1 MRKLYH
7 GGFCP
12 KQEPPSA
19 RAKTYARHPHPG
31 STDWLPDS
39 RDSAYWLHAWVSTM
53 TDRRAAYQS
62 LAADD
67 RRILRALSVV
77 CEPISQTSLGLL
89 LDALG
94 WKDRRGAPLKE
105 RLGKVWRE
113 RLLAGGLIEQKRNNL
128 TCHPD
133 LLEPLTRETLADGS
147 FDLLVAAAEKLVPT
161 AMRNAWDRP
170 SEERRFR
177 LFRLAVYRG
186 REDDVLRLLLLRVG
200 EPLAQVRYRQVETL
214 AIICTRS
221 ADPAWLETL
230 PARLKVLALAPMLRE
245 AALDL
250 NAKPSSYQLMER
262 LLAPLVPDYPDAAD
276 ALAEQRLLR
285 GQLSPVAE
293 LLTGREQPQALMLA
307 GWRSMLQGAY
317 PAAIEDFEAALQ
329 LERRRT
335 RKRNLYVPGIPG
347 ILYLLALLQRGA
359 PADLEQVRHQVA
371 ICLKAS
377 VTDLLEPVFRLLDD
391 LAAVL
396 AGEANVAESA
406 WLLQSMAPRGPFPGL
421 FQALCLYWLGKRPVG
436 ESLVALRHNAAEA
449 ARAGLDWYA
458 REAVALLQRFGVE
471 DALPALAEPPSGQRL
486 LTDLLAPKPTWEI
499 ALEALK
505 GLGEQRET
513 GTDRVGQRQ
522 DADRRMAWLLTLYD
536 SAIALLE
543 PREQRR
549 TKRGGWT
556 QGRAVSLQRLAEEPE
571 RFPYL
576 TQQDRAIC
584 DAIKQDQQAGWYGGY
599 GRSSYQMDLD
609 QALLAAI
616 GHPLVF
622 RPNAPEAPIE
632 LVRGAPALSV
642 MRRDQDILVSL
653 EPYPSQGR
661 PLLPVQ
667 ETPQR
672 VRVILFDAGH
682 LEIARILGPEGLV
695 IPSTGEKALVDSLT
709 AVAPMLTVHS
719 DIGGGDS
726 QAEAIQADVRP
737 HLHLTPCDEGL
748 RIDLF
753 IHPFGEFGP
762 QLRPGLGR
770 ASLFTEHE
778 GQPLRC
784 RRNLQAER
792 EAAQAVIAAC
802 PALSLALDSAIDAG
816 LGARLGLEPEAG
828 EDWGDEQDWIW
839 NLPDPAEALAALEQL
854 HALGDQVQLDWPRGR
869 RVALSKEIGL
879 SRLQVKV
886 RQKKDWFDVAG
897 ELQLDDGRVLA
908 MRELVERVASAQ
920 GRYVRLGE
928 GDFLVLSSALRRR
941 LQGLASLVDDGRFH
955 PLAAPAVHELIDGMQ
970 VEASQE
976 WLALL
981 DRLAQIEAFEPELPS
996 TLQAELRDYQ
1006 LEGFRWLA
1014 RLAHWGAGACLADDM
1029 GLGKTI
1035 QALALILTRAP
1046 QGPTLVLAP
1055 TSVCGNW
1062 LDEAERF
1069 APTLRPLRFGDGD
1082 RAAML
1087 DAAGP
1092 FDLIVC
1098 SYGLLQTERE
1108 RLSQVDWQTIVADE
1122 AQAFKNA
1129 MTKRSQAIMALKGD
1143 FRMIT
1148 TGTPIEN
1155 HLGELWNLFRFINP
1169 GLLGSLQRFN
1179 QRFAIPIEQDKDQ
1192 GARQRLRQLLKPFI
1206 LRRLKTDVLAELPP
1220 RTEINLQLELSAGEM
1235 ALYEAL
1241 RREAMERLDS
1251 EGSKAAPGHKRLLL
1265 LAEIMRLRRVCC
1277 HPRLALPDTELP
1289 SAKLEAFAEIVD
1301 ELLDNRHK
1309 ALVFSQFVDH
1319 LSLIREHLDRRQIRY
1334 QYLDGSTPE
1343 PQRRAAVD
1351 AFQAGEG
1358 DLFLISLRAGGAGLN
1373 LTAADYVIHM
1383 DPWWNPAVEDQA
1395 SDRAHRIG
1403 QERPVTVY
1411 RLVAKDTIEERIL
1424 KLHASKRDL
1433 ADGLLSGA
1441 DDGGKLSYEQMLALV
1456 QA

>member
-1 MRKLYH
+1 M
-7 GGFCP
+7 
-12 KQEPPSA
+12 S
-19 RAKTYARHPHPG
+19 
-31 STDWLPDS
+31 
-39 RDSAYWLHAWVSTM
+39 
-53 TDRRAAYQS
+53 DRRAAYQS
-62 LAADD
+62 LIADE
-67 RRILRALSVV
+67 RRILRVLSVV
-77 CEPISQTSLGLL
+77 CEPISQTTLGVV

-94 WKDRRGAPLKE
+94 WKDRRGALLKE
-105 RLGKVWRE
+105 RLGKLWRDRMLDAGLME
-113 RLLAGGLIEQKRNNL
+113 QRRNLLV
-128 TCHPD
+128 CHPD
-133 LLEPLTRETLADGS
+133 LLEPLTRETLADGNFKAIVS
-147 FDLLVAAAEKLVPT
+147 AAEQVVPV

-170 SEERRFR
+170 SDERRFR
-177 LFRLAVYRG
+177 QLRIAVYAG
-186 REDDVLRLLLLRVG
+186 REDEVLKMLSLQGV
-200 EPLAQVRYRQVETL
+200 ESLAQVRYRQVELL
-214 AIICTRS
+214 ARICTRS

-262 LLAPLVPDYPDAAD
+262 LLAPLVPSCLDAAD

-285 GQLSPVAE
+285 GQLDRVAE
-293 LLTGREQPQALMLA
+293 LLTGREHPQALILT
-307 GWRSMLQGAY
+307 GWLSMLHGVY
-317 PAAIEDFEAALQ
+317 PAAIEAYEAALQ
-329 LERRRT
+329 LQRRRT
-335 RKRNLYVPGIPG
+335 RKRTLYIPGIPG
-347 ILYLLALLQRGA
+347 VLHLLALLQRGE
-359 PADLEQVRHQVA
+359 PADLEYVRQQVA

-377 VTDLLEPVFRLLDD
+377 VTDLLEPVFRLIDD

-396 AGEANVAESA
+396 SGQTRVAESA
-406 WLLQSMAPRGPFPGL
+406 WLLHSMAPRGAFPAL
-421 FQALCLYWLGKRPVG
+421 FQALCLRWLGQRPSA
-436 ESLVALRHNAAEA
+436 ESLILLRHGAAEA

-458 REAVALLQRFGVE
+458 REAVVLLQGFGVE
-471 DALPALAEPPSGQRL
+471 KELPALSEPPSSQVL

-505 GLGEQRET
+505 GLAEQRDT
-513 GTDRVGQRQ
+513 GADRVGQRQ
-522 DADRRMAWLLTLYD
+522 DANRRMAWLLTLYD
-536 SAIALLE
+536 GDIAQLE
-543 PREQRR
+543 PREQKR

-576 TQQDRAIC
+576 TPKDRAIC
-584 DAIKQDQQAGWYGGY
+584 ETITREQQVGWSGGY
-599 GRSSYQMDLD
+599 GRSSYSMDLD
-609 QALLAAI
+609 RALLVAI

-622 RPNAPEAPIE
+622 RPDAPEVPVE

-642 MRRDQDILVSL
+642 IRRDQDILVSL
-653 EPYPSQGR
+653 EPYPPDGR
-661 PLLPVQ
+661 ALLPVQ

-672 VRVILFDAGH
+672 LRVIQFDAGH
-682 LEIARILGPEGLV
+682 REIARILGSAGLA
-695 IPSTGEKALVDSLT
+695 IPRAGEKALLDSLT
-709 AVAPMLTVHS
+709 AVAPMLPVHS

-726 QAEAIQADVRP
+726 QAEAIEADLRP

-748 RIDLF
+748 RLDLF
-753 IHPFGEFGP
+753 IHPFGDIGP
-762 QLRPGLGR
+762 QLRPGAGR
-770 ASLFTEHE
+770 MSLFTEHE
-778 GQPLRC
+778 GRPLRC
-784 RRNLQAER
+784 TRDLPAEK
-792 EAAQAVIAAC
+792 ASAQAVIAAC
-802 PALSLALDSAIDAG
+802 PVLRSALDPALDAMLDAG
-816 LGARLGLEPEAG
+816 LELDPGLGP
-828 EDWGDEQDWIW
+828 DWDDEQDWTW

-854 HALGDQVQLDWPRGR
+854 HALGDQVQLDWPQGR
-869 RVALSKEIGL
+869 RIALSEEIGL
-879 SRLQVKV
+879 NRLQVKV
-886 RQKKDWFDVAG
+886 RQKNDWFDVAG
-897 ELQLDDGRVLA
+897 GLQLDDGRVLA
-908 MRELVERVASAQ
+908 MRELIERVASAQ

-941 LQGLASLVDDGRFH
+941 LQGLASLIDDGRFH

-976 WLALL
+976 WLGLL

-1029 GLGKTI
+1029 GLGKTL

-1069 APTLRPLRFGDGD
+1069 APTLSPLRFGDGD
-1082 RAAML
+1082 RGAML
-1087 DAAGP
+1087 ETAGP
-1092 FDLIVC
+1092 FDLVVC
-1098 SYGLLQTERE
+1098 SYGLLQSERE
-1108 RLSQVDWQTIVADE
+1108 RLSQVEWQTIVADE

-1129 MTKRSQAIMALKGD
+1129 MTKRSQAIMALKGG

-1169 GLLGSLQRFN
+1169 GLLGSMQRFN
-1179 QRFAIPIEQDKDQ
+1179 QRFATPIEQDKDQ

-1206 LRRLKTDVLAELPP
+1206 LRRLKTDVLSELPP

-1251 EGSKAAPGHKRLLL
+1251 EGNKAGPGHKRLLL

-1277 HPRLALPDTELP
+1277 HPRLALPETELP

-1456 QA
+1456 QG

>member
-1 MRKLYH
+1 
-7 GGFCP
+7 
-12 KQEPPSA
+12 
-19 RAKTYARHPHPG
+19 
-31 STDWLPDS
+31 
-39 RDSAYWLHAWVSTM
+39 M
-53 TDRRAAYQS
+53 TDRRLAYQA
-62 LAADD
+62 LVADE

-94 WKDRRGAPLKE
+94 WKDRRGTPLKA
-105 RLGKVWRE
+105 RLGKAWRE
-113 RLLAGGLIEQKRNNL
+113 RMLDQGLLEQKRHNL
-128 TCHPD
+128 VCHPD
-133 LLEPLTRETLADGS
+133 LLEPLTRETVAERS
-147 FDLLVAAAEKLVPT
+147 FDAIVAAAERVVPSM
-161 AMRNAWDRP
+161 MRNSWDRP

-177 LFRLAVYRG
+177 LLRIAVYAG
-186 REDDVLRLLLLRVG
+186 REDEVLRMLMLQDS
-200 EPLAQVRYRQVETL
+200 ESLAQVRYRQVEPL
-214 AIICTRS
+214 ATICTRS

-230 PARLKVLALAPMLRE
+230 PARLKLLALAPMLRE

-250 NAKPSSYQLMER
+250 RARPSSYQLMER
-262 LLAPLVPDYPDAAD
+262 LLGPLAASDPDAAD

-285 GQLSPVAE
+285 GQTERVPE
-293 LLTGREQPQALMLA
+293 LLADRDDPQALILTGWLQML
-307 GWRSMLQGAY
+307 RGAY
-317 PAAIEDFEAALQ
+317 PEAIDAYESALQ
-329 LERRRT
+329 ALRRRS
-335 RKRNLYVPGIPG
+335 RQRNLYVPGIAG
-347 ILYLLALLQRGA
+347 VLHLLALLQRGE
-359 PADLEQVRHQVA
+359 PADLERVRHLVA
-371 ICLKAS
+371 VCLKAS

-396 AGEANVAESA
+396 AGQANVAESA
-406 WLLQSMAPRGPFPGL
+406 WLLHSMAPRGPFPAL
-421 FQALCLYWLGKRPVG
+421 FQALCLYWLGKRPASD
-436 ESLVALRHNAAEA
+436 SLTALKRNAVEA
-449 ARAGLDWYA
+449 TRAGLNWYV
-458 REAVALLQRFGVE
+458 REVVALLQRFDVGDGLPTLAMPGRDPDP
-471 DALPALAEPPSGQRL
+471 DADQVL

-505 GLGEQRET
+505 GLAEQRDLSA
-513 GTDRVGQRQ
+513 DRVRQRQ
-522 DADRRMAWLLTLYD
+522 EVDRRMAWLLTLYD
-536 SAIALLE
+536 ETAVLE
-543 PREQRR
+543 PREQKR
-549 TKRGGWT
+549 TKRGSWT
-556 QGRAVSLQRLAEEPE
+556 QGRAVSLQRLTDEPQ

-576 TQQDRAIC
+576 TSKDRAIC
-584 DAIKQDQQAGWYGGY
+584 EAIRGEQQAGWTSGY
-599 GRSSYQMDLD
+599 TRSSHDLD
-609 QALLAAI
+609 RDRALMAAV

-622 RPNAPEAPIE
+622 RPDRPEAPVE
-632 LVRGAPALSV
+632 LVSGSPTLSV
-642 MRRDQDILVSL
+642 IRREQDILVSL
-653 EPYPSQGR
+653 EPYPQEARSV
-661 PLLPVQ
+661 LPVQ

-672 VRVILFDAGH
+672 LRLIQFDAGH
-682 LEIARILGPEGLV
+682 REIARILGPEGLV
-695 IPSTGEKALVDSLT
+695 VPRAGEQTLLASLT

-726 QAEAIQADVRP
+726 QAESIEADLCP

-748 RIDLF
+748 QLDLF
-753 IHPFGEFGP
+753 FHPFGEIGP
-762 QLRPGLGR
+762 QLRPGAGR
-770 ASLFTEHE
+770 ASLFTERD
-778 GQPLRC
+778 GRPLRC
-784 RRNLQAER
+784 TRNLQAER
-792 EAAQAVIAAC
+792 DAAEAVIAAC
-802 PALSLALDSAIDAG
+802 PALGSAMESGMDRGLDPSQGQGSPGALDWDG
-816 LGARLGLEPEAG
+816 
-828 EDWGDEQDWIW
+828 EQDWTW
-839 NLPDPAEALAALEQL
+839 TLPDPADALAALEQL
-854 HALGDQVQLDWPRGR
+854 HALGEQVQLDWPQGR
-869 RVALSKEIGL
+869 RIALSEELGL

-886 RQKKDWFDVAG
+886 RQKNDWFDIAG
-897 ELQLDDGRVLA
+897 GLQLDDGRVLA
-908 MRELVERVASAQ
+908 MRELIERVASAQ

-941 LQGLASLVDDGRFH
+941 LQGLAGLTDDGRFH

-976 WLALL
+976 WRGLL

-1062 LDEAERF
+1062 LDEAQRF

-1082 RAAML
+1082 RGAML
-1087 DAAGP
+1087 AEAGP
-1092 FDLIVC
+1092 FDLVVC
-1098 SYGLLQTERE
+1098 SYGLLQSERE
-1108 RLSQVDWQTIVADE
+1108 RLSQIDWQTIVADE

-1129 MTKRSQAIMALKGD
+1129 MTKRSQAIMALKGG

-1179 QRFAIPIEQDKDQ
+1179 QRFALPIEQEKSQ
-1192 GARQRLRQLLKPFI
+1192 SARQRLRQLLKPFI

-1220 RTEINLQLELSAGEM
+1220 RTEINLQLELSTGEM

-1241 RREAMERLDS
+1241 RREAMERLDA

-1358 DLFLISLRAGGAGLN
+1358 ELFLISLRAGGAGLN

-1456 QA
+1456 SGD

>member
-1 MRKLYH
+1 M
-7 GGFCP
+7 
-12 KQEPPSA
+12 S
-19 RAKTYARHPHPG
+19 
-31 STDWLPDS
+31 
-39 RDSAYWLHAWVSTM
+39 
-53 TDRRAAYQS
+53 DRRAAYQA

-77 CEPISQTSLGLL
+77 YEPISQTILGLL

-94 WKDRRGAPLKE
+94 WKDRRGTSLKA
-105 RLGKVWRE
+105 RLGKRWRE
-113 RLLAGGLIEQKRNNL
+113 QLLAEGLIEQKHNNL
-128 TCHPD
+128 SCHPE
-133 LLEPLTRETLADGS
+133 LLEPLTRETVADGS
-147 FDLLVAAAEKLVPT
+147 FEAIVAAAEKLVPT
-161 AMRNAWDRP
+161 LMRNSWDRP
-170 SEERRFR
+170 TEERRFR
-177 LFRLAVYRG
+177 RLRIAVYRG
-186 REDDVLRLLLLRVG
+186 RESEVLQMLLLQDS
-200 EPLAQVRYRQVETL
+200 ESLAQVRYRQVEPL
-214 AIICTRS
+214 ATICTRS

-230 PARLKVLALAPMLRE
+230 PARLKLLALAPMLRE
-245 AALDL
+245 AALEL
-250 NAKPSSYQLMER
+250 NARPSSYQLLER
-262 LLAPLVPDYPDAAD
+262 LLAPLAASYPDAAD

-285 GQLSPVAE
+285 GQTDRVPE
-293 LLTGREQPQALMLA
+293 LLAGRDDPQAQTLTGWLQMLR
-307 GWRSMLQGAY
+307 GDY
-317 PAAIEDFEAALQ
+317 PAAIETFEAVLQ
-329 LERRRT
+329 SARRRT

-347 ILYLLALLQRGA
+347 VLHLLALLQRRE
-359 PADLEQVRHQVA
+359 PADLERVRHQVRV
-371 ICLKAS
+371 CLKAS
-377 VTDLLEPVFRLLDD
+377 VSDLLEPVFRLLDD

-396 AGEANVAESA
+396 AGQANVAESV
-406 WLLQSMAPRGPFPGL
+406 WLMQSMALRGPFPGL
-421 FQALCLYWLGKRPVG
+421 FQALCLHWLGKRPASEG
-436 ESLVALRHNAAEA
+436 LDILKQHAAQA
-449 ARAGLDWYA
+449 AQAGLDWYA
-458 REAVALLQRFGVE
+458 REAVALLQQFGLT
-471 DALPALAEPPSGQRL
+471 DGLPELAKPSDEQIL
-486 LTDLLAPKPTWEI
+486 LTGLLAPKPTWEI

-505 GLGEQRET
+505 GLAVQRDS

-522 DADRRMAWLLTLYD
+522 DADRRMVWLLTL
-536 SAIALLE
+536 SGQIAVLE
-543 PREQRR
+543 PREQKR

-576 TQQDRAIC
+576 TQQDHAIC
-584 DAIKQDQQAGWYGGY
+584 AAIGLEPQGGWYGGY
-599 GRSSYQMDLD
+599 GRSSYELDLERG
-609 QALLAAI
+609 LLAAI
-616 GHPLVF
+616 GHPLLF
-622 RPNAPEAPIE
+622 RPNALETPVE
-632 LVRGAPALSV
+632 LVRGAPALTV
-642 MRRDQDILVSL
+642 ARREQDILVSL
-653 EPYPSQGR
+653 EPFP
-661 PLLPVQ
+661 PDLATLLPLQ

-672 VRVILFDAGH
+672 VRVIQFAPGH
-682 LEIARILGPEGLV
+682 REIARILGPAGLV
-695 IPSTGEKALVDSLT
+695 IPPAGERALLESLHEL
-709 AVAPMLTVHS
+709 APMLSVHS

-726 QAEAIQADVRP
+726 QAESIHADLLP
-737 HLHLTPCDEGL
+737 HLHLIPCDEGL
-748 RIDLF
+748 QLDLYM
-753 IHPFGEFGP
+753 HPFGEQGP
-762 QLRPGLGR
+762 QLRPGAGR
-770 ASLFTEHE
+770 ASLFTERE
-778 GQPLRC
+778 GRTLRC
-784 RRNLQAER
+784 TRDLEAER
-792 EAAQAVIAAC
+792 DAARAVIAAC
-802 PALSLALDSAIDAG
+802 PTLSANLRANLSAASDSLLDVRSDARQG
-816 LGARLGLEPEAG
+816 LDAAHRT
-828 EDWGDEQDWIW
+828 DWDEEQDWVW
-839 NLPDPAEALAALEQL
+839 MLPDPAEALSALEQL
-854 HALGDQVQLDWPRGR
+854 HALGDQVQLDWPQGR
-869 RVALSKEIGL
+869 RIALSEEVGL

-886 RQKKDWFDVAG
+886 RQKNDWFDVAG
-897 ELQLDDGRVLA
+897 GLQLDDGRVLA
-908 MRELVERVASAQ
+908 MRELIERAASAQ

-941 LQGLASLVDDGRFH
+941 LQGLAGLIDDGRFH

-970 VEASQE
+970 VEASLE
-976 WLALL
+976 WQGLL
-981 DRLAQIEAFEPELPS
+981 ERLTQIEAFEPELPS

-1029 GLGKTI
+1029 GLGKTL
-1035 QALALILTRAP
+1035 QALALILSRAP
-1046 QGPTLVLAP
+1046 DGPTLVLAP

-1062 LDEAERF
+1062 LEEAQRF

-1082 RAAML
+1082 RGAML
-1087 DAAGP
+1087 NAAGP
-1092 FDLIVC
+1092 FDLVVC

-1129 MTKRSQAIMALKGD
+1129 MTKRSQAIMALKGG

-1179 QRFAIPIEQDKDQ
+1179 QRFAIPIEQDHDQ

-1206 LRRLKTDVLAELPP
+1206 LRRLKSDVLAELPP

-1277 HPRLALPDTELP
+1277 HPRLALPDSDLP

-1319 LSLIREHLDRRQIRY
+1319 LSLIRDYLERRQIRY

-1343 PQRRAAVD
+1343 PQRREAVN
-1351 AFQAGEG
+1351 AFQAGDGE
-1358 DLFLISLRAGGAGLN
+1358 LFLISLRAGGAGLN

-1456 QA
+1456 QG